1 MAETRPHAP
10 AHRVFRLGLSLAFAA
25 AVLLAYVAP
34 PTRNAGNLPNTEENA
49 AKALAGYVNI
59 AIFSI
64 ANTEST
70 GVAPSTHAAA
80 PGAPAPTEPA
90 SPLAVATLK
99 VPGPVR
105 LQYDVRAE
113 VQGLTADAVADL
125 IWRHD
130 DHAYSARLDL
140 TLPLV
145 GTRTQTSVGRMTP
158 EGLAPTRF
166 TDRARHEQ
174 TADFERAPDGVG
186 GKIVFSAG
194 TPAVPLLAG
203 AQDRLS
209 AFVQLG
215 AMLAGAPGKYPVG
228 AAIRLQIVGPRDAE
242 TWLFRVDGMQR
253 LRLPYG
259 TLDTVKLTRNP
270 PHPSDSKLEMW
281 LAPSMGYL
289 PVRIRLTQANGDRF
303 DQRLR
308 ASEGL

>member
-1 MAETRPHAP
+1 M
-10 AHRVFRLGLSLAFAA
+10 
-25 AVLLAYVAP
+25 
-34 PTRNAGNLPNTEENA
+34 
-49 AKALAGYVNI
+49 GYVNI
-59 AIFSI
+59 ARYLI
-64 ANTEST
+64 ATIEST
-70 GVAPSTHAAA
+70 AVAPSAHAPTQVT

-90 SPLAVATLK
+90 GTLAAATLK
-99 VPGPVR
+99 VPASVR

-113 VQGLTADAVADL
+113 VQGLTADALADL
-125 IWRHD
+125 TWSHD
-130 DHAYSARLDL
+130 DHAYGARLDL

-145 GTRTQTSVGRMTP
+145 GTRTQTSVGRITP

-166 TDRARHEQ
+166 TDKARHEL
-174 TADFERAPDGVG
+174 TADFERTPDGVR
-186 GKIVFSAG
+186 GKIVFSAN
-194 TPAVPLLAG
+194 TPEAPLLAG

-215 AMLAGAPGKYPVG
+215 AMLAGAPRKYPEG
-228 AAIRLQIVGPRDAE
+228 AVIRLQIVGSRDAE
-242 TWLFRVDGMQR
+242 PWLFRVDGMQQ

-270 PHPSDSKLEMW
+270 PSPSDSKLEIW